1 VVKIV
6 FDKIASCWNV
16 KRIGGKHA
24 GGTTC
29 LLGVGFA
36 SACARAPPRCRKIGD
51 RIFGKS
57 ADEFFTAPN
66 LPKIFYNGG
75 IFIFSFIIIYYPLDF
90 STTGEFL

>member
-1 VVKIV
+1 MLKES
-6 FDKIASCWNV
+6 AENMPGALRACS
-16 KRIGGKHA
+16 
-24 GGTTC
+24 
-29 LLGVGFA
+29 A
-36 SACARAPPRCRKIGD
+36 SASPPPARGRPPVRPSTRGKIGD